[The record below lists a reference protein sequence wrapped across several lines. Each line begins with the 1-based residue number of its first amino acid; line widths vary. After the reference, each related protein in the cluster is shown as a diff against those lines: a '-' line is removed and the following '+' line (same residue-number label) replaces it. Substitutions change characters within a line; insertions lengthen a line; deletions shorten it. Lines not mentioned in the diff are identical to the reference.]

1 METAREDIIK
11 VTHLNKQFLV
21 NKQPMEVL
29 HDINLQVK
37 KGEFITIGTVD
48 AEKVKKH
55 LELVGLAGFENSY
68 PSQLSGGMSQR
79 AAIARGLANNP
90 TILWP
95 LVRHRFAKPKLRVR
109 IPPVSF

>member
-37 KGEFITIGTVD
+37 KRRIYYHCG
-48 AEKVKKH
+48 AQWMRKKH
-55 LELVGLAGFENSY
+55 TVENY
-68 PSQLSGGMSQR
+68 
-79 AAIARGLANNP
+79 
-90 TILWP
+90 
-95 LVRHRFAKPKLRVR
+95 LRTC
-109 IPPVSF
+109 

>member
-37 KGEFITIGTVD
+37 KGEFITI
-48 AEKVKKH
+48 
-55 LELVGLAGFENSY
+55 VGH
-68 PSQLSGGMSQR
+68 SGCGESK
-79 AAIARGLANNP
+79 N
-90 TILWP
+90 T
-95 LVRHRFAKPKLRVR
+95 
-109 IPPVSF
+109 

>member
-37 KGEFITIGTVD
+37 KGEFITIVGHSGCGKSTLLKIICGLVD
-48 AEKVKKH
+48 YEDGQVERNGHPVTGPGPNVVNLSPKALIFQGYRALFFFKKF
-55 LELVGLAGFENSY
+55 LIFFLKK
-68 PSQLSGGMSQR
+68 
-79 AAIARGLANNP
+79 
-90 TILWP
+90 T
-95 LVRHRFAKPKLRVR
+95 
-109 IPPVSF
+109 

>member
-37 KGEFITIGTVD
+37 KGEFITIVGHSGCGESKKTSGTCRIGRTR
-48 AEKVKKH
+48 K
-55 LELVGLAGFENSY
+55 
-68 PSQLSGGMSQR
+68 QLSKPVARRYVTACRNCQR
-79 AAIARGLANNP
+79 AGKQSDDSVAAGKA
-90 TILWP
+90 
-95 LVRHRFAKPKLRVR
+95 
-109 IPPVSF
+109 

>member
-37 KGEFITIGTVD
+37 KENSLPSWGTVD
-48 AEKVKKH
+48 AEKVKNIWN
-55 LELVGLAGFENSY
+55 L
-68 PSQLSGGMSQR
+68 
-79 AAIARGLANNP
+79 
-90 TILWP
+90 
-95 LVRHRFAKPKLRVR
+95 
-109 IPPVSF
+109 

>member
-37 KGEFITIGTVD
+37 KGEFITIVVQED
-48 AEKVKKH
+48 A
-55 LELVGLAGFENSY
+55 L
-68 PSQLSGGMSQR
+68 
-79 AAIARGLANNP
+79 
-90 TILWP
+90 
-95 LVRHRFAKPKLRVR
+95 
-109 IPPVSF
+109 

>member
-37 KGEFITIGTVD
+37 KGEFITI
-48 AEKVKKH
+48 
-55 LELVGLAGFENSY
+55 VGH
-68 PSQLSGGMSQR
+68 SGCGKM
-79 AAIARGLANNP
+79 
-90 TILWP
+90 
-95 LVRHRFAKPKLRVR
+95 
-109 IPPVSF
+109 